1 MRILNNKKQINFLKN
16 KDTKNNTK
24 DNSRNYKYLSD
35 KINNPSEQNSENLK
49 PTEKYRLTQSHKV
62 RKRSHETF

>member
-1 MRILNNKKQINFLKN
+1 MILNNKKQINFPKN

-49 PTEKYRLTQSHKV
+49 PTEKYRLNQSHKV